1 MKFTRL
7 LSAVDFSEP
16 SVQGFETAVALSR
29 ALAADLHVIHVIEAE
44 PANPDIAL
52 QQKALAAMDALVA
65 PVIEADGDLQINT
78 EITTGSAAAEIL
90 DYAKIHKIELI
101 VLGAKGLSLLEEALL
116 GGTAKRLVSEAPCSV
131 LAVRPA

>member
-65 PVIEADGDLQINT
+65 PVIEVAGDLQITT
-78 EITTGSAAAEIL
+78 EITTGRAAAEIL
-90 DYAKIHKIELI
+90 NYAQIHKIELI
-101 VLGAKGLSLLEEALL
+101 VLGAKGLSLLEEA
-116 GGTAKRLVSEAPCSV
+116 V
-131 LAVRPA
+131 

>member
-16 SVQGFETAVALSR
+16 SVQGFETAVAMSR
-29 ALAADLHVIHVIEAE
+29 ALVADLHVIHVIEAE

-65 PVIEADGDLQINT
+65 PVIEAAGDLQIST
-78 EITTGSAAAEIL
+78 EITTGNAVAEIL
-90 DYAKIHKIELI
+90 NYVQIHKIELI
-101 VLGAKGLSLLEEALL
+101 VLGAKGLTLLQEAVL
-116 GGTAKRLVSEAPCSV
+116 GGTAKRLVSDAPCSV